1 MEHIKKK
8 LAVIVVFFAVFIGIV
23 TIWTVRKQSQPKL
36 TAVTWKLEEEADLDG
51 NELSSYAKD
60 PSKSKVVLTFKKDQT
75 YRCKN
80 LENKKAELE
89 EKEYVVTSGGGMV
102 EITAKGDHTIKAIG
116 INPEVVDPEDVE
128 MLEDMLVAAFNEA
141 MRQIDEESEREL
153 EKVTGGLNIPG
164 L

>member
-1 MEHIKKK
+1 MKARLPQGMGGGPQNMQNMLRQAQKMQESI
-8 LAVIVVFFAVFIGIV
+8 
-23 TIWTVRKQSQPKL
+23 
-36 TAVTWKLEEEADLDG
+36 EA
-51 NELSSYAKD
+51 
-60 PSKSKVVLTFKKDQT
+60 
-75 YRCKN
+75 
-80 LENKKAELE
+80 KKAELE

-102 EITAKGDHTIKAIG
+102 EITVKGNREIQSVG
-116 INPEVVDPEDVE
+116 IDPEVVDPEDVE

>member
-1 MEHIKKK
+1 MKARLPQGMGGGPQNMQNMLRQAQKMQE
-8 LAVIVVFFAVFIGIV
+8 
-23 TIWTVRKQSQPKL
+23 
-36 TAVTWKLEEEADLDG
+36 
-51 NELSSYAKD
+51 
-60 PSKSKVVLTFKKDQT
+60 
-75 YRCKN
+75 N

-116 INPEVVDPEDVE
+116 INPEVVDPE
-128 MLEDMLVAAFNEA
+128 
-141 MRQIDEESEREL
+141 ESEREL